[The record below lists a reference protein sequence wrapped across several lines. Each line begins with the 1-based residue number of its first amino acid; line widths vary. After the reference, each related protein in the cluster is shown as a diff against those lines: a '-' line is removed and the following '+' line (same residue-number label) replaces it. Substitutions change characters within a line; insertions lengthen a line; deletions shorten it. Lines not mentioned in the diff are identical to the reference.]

1 MIKIL
6 AIIKD
11 TKILINNEKKIVE
24 IRCKTLEEIDKIN
37 LYIDKVKNK
46 HLDYSFFINLDN
58 KFKIDNLDINDLDK
72 FKNHI
77 NQRLKLLIQIK
88 QLEEKKTK
96 TNKYFYTIVASLP
109 GKRKYIKCTIF
120 NINPLQLSV
129 GKYYIADG
137 KLELGDP
144 KFIKK
149 NEKALGKDKD
159 YKFNIQS
166 IEEYEFKEKENE
178 KKYDVSRAELHL
190 HTSFSKNDAFI
201 TPKDI
206 EKAFDENKLH
216 TLAITDHGAVFAF
229 VPYINKLKEKYKG
242 TDKKIILGSEFYSI
256 DYEEY
261 QNSLYNKLN
270 SCDKELEELSQNSN
284 DEELENLNN
293 SLQDLRKQRT
303 KEQNFIKRKT
313 ISEEEREEHK
323 GMLEEI
329 LQQISDIEENIKD
342 IKSASKDNDLRKV
355 EIEKEK
361 EYLNSQLGCINDID
375 RDHLTVLL
383 KSKDTEIDYR
393 GEKITINEGLVTL
406 YKLITMSYQRYFSAP
421 TLEKFKKQGKRPMV
435 PYHEIFK
442 PEVRK
447 HFILTSA
454 CAFGKHMKL
463 AVEGKWDEFRKWIH
477 NLDAVEIQPSWNNK
491 YMVTHEDYPNIN
503 SIEDVYALHRKIYEV
518 CKEEGVPC
526 IITSDAHVNDKED
539 RIFRAK
545 FKEGYIG
552 LIKQFA
558 KEEEKKNA
566 SGDDDFSVETQPFIM
581 SYNDVIE
588 DYVKQGFT
596 IEQIEEMHNNSNKI
610 AEQCVNAFDVTILP
624 KKLFLPDFP
633 NINAKEE
640 VPKIVWENAIKK
652 WSKDGTK
659 ETIHPKI
666 IERIE
671 EELNAVAS
679 TGYEALYMIATWSVI
694 ESEKRGYPVGSRG
707 SCGSMIVSLCMNISE
722 NNPLPPHYYC
732 EHCHHVEFV
741 DTELVGL
748 DLEDKTCPECG
759 SIMKGDGCNIEYFNF
774 LGWGGTKICDIDLN
788 ISDVIQTNIHKELIK
803 MFGEDNAIKSG
814 TQGFYQQDALIKDIF
829 SHIPNID
836 KLVQN
841 EEFDIDYM
849 ANEIQT
855 LRTTS
860 QHPGGILLKP
870 KDIPFEYVTPLVN
883 VGDKQD
889 GPQSSFT
896 IYHEIEAQLVKI
908 DLLGHTDPTML
919 KELYDTTK
927 YDFHNVRFNNP
938 ILYKSILDPTV
949 LGINDKSQFPFPATT
964 LGISEMNTDFTM
976 QMLSEIKPKNMTDLI
991 YFSGLSHG
999 TGVWN
1004 GSPNRDLIMSG
1015 EKKLSEVVPVRDII
1029 FQQLTKKYGFEPEEA
1044 FTISESVRKGKGIKK
1059 WEDKLKIQCPYWYVE
1074 ILSGITYL
1082 FPKAHAVSYITNAL
1096 RILHYKIYYPQQ
1108 FYSAAINRYGI
1119 TDPNNSTFDYIK
1131 FFNNINSIEDLQ
1143 RFHSHISHSTDNP
1156 AKEKSQKTISN
1167 ILWEMKLRGF
1177 HIEKPDFT
1185 SKADRCTPSKKN
1197 NKVIL
1202 LPLQSISGVGP
1213 SAALD
1218 AYEGYRVYG
1227 DKLFDMSKEELE
1239 EIRITRDGKE
1249 KRAFGK
1255 KFLDAYFGE
1264 KA

>member
-1 MIKIL
+1 M
-6 AIIKD
+6 
-11 TKILINNEKKIVE
+11 INNEKKVIEV
-24 IRCKTLEEIDKIN
+24 RCQSLEEVEKIN
-37 LYIDKVKNK
+37 NNIKDLKNK
-46 HLDYSFFINLDN
+46 YPDYGFFINLDN
-58 KFKIDNLDINDLDK
+58 KYKIDNLDINDLDK
-72 FKNHI
+72 FKNHV

-96 TNKYFYTIVASLP
+96 TDKYFYTIVASLP
-109 GKRKYIKCTIF
+109 AKRKYIKCTIF
-120 NINPLQLSV
+120 NITPLQLSV

-178 KKYDVSRAELHL
+178 KKYNVSRAELHL

-229 VPYINKLKEKYKG
+229 VPYINKLKDKYKG
-242 TDKKIILGSEFYSI
+242 TDKKIILGSELYCT

-261 QNSLYNKLN
+261 QNELYNELN
-270 SCDKELEELSQNSN
+270 AYN
-284 DEELENLNN
+284 EELEQISDYSNASELEDLNN
-293 SLQDLRKQRT
+293 ALGYLRTKRT

-313 ISEEEREEHK
+313 ITEAEREEHK
-323 GMLEEI
+323 DTLDGILEEI
-329 LQQISDIEENIKD
+329 KQVEENIKEV
-342 IKSASKDNDLRKV
+342 KNASKENDLRIA
-355 EIEKEK
+355 EIEKEI
-361 EYLNSQLGCINDID
+361 EYLNSQLGHINDID

-383 KSKDTEIDYR
+383 KSEDTEIDYR
-393 GEKITINEGLVTL
+393 GEKITINKGLVTL
-406 YKLITMSYQRYFSAP
+406 YKLITMSYQQYFSSP

-442 PEVRK
+442 PEIRK
-447 HFILTSA
+447 HFMITSA

-503 SIEDVYALHRKIYEV
+503 SIEDVYELHRKIYEV
-518 CKEEGVPC
+518 CKEEGIPC

-545 FKEGYIG
+545 FKEGYIS
-552 LIKQFA
+552 LVKTYA

-566 SGDDDFSVETQPFIM
+566 SGDDDFSIETQPFIM
-581 SYNDVIE
+581 SHNDVME
-588 DYVKQGFT
+588 DYIKQGFT
-596 IEQIEEMHNNSNKI
+596 NEQVQEMLDNTNKL
-610 AEQCVNAFDVTILP
+610 AEQCSNGFNITILP

-633 NINAKEE
+633 KTNVQEE
-640 VPKIVWENAIKK
+640 VPKIVWKYAIDK

-679 TGYEALYMIATWSVI
+679 TGYEALYMIAAWSVI
-694 ESEKRGYPVGSRG
+694 ESEKKGFPVGSRG

-732 EHCHHVEFV
+732 KHCHHVEFV

-748 DLEDKTCPECG
+748 DLEDKQCPECG
-759 SIMKGDGCNIEYFNF
+759 LMMQGDGCNIEYFNF
-774 LGWGGTKICDIDLN
+774 LGWGGKKICDIDLN
-788 ISDVIQTNIHKELIK
+788 ISDAIQTDIHKKLID
-803 MFGEDNAIKSG
+803 MFGKENAIKSG
-814 TQGFYQQDALIKDIF
+814 TQSFYLQDALIKDIF
-829 SHIPNID
+829 SHIPNI
-836 KLVQN
+836 KELVQN

-849 ANEIQT
+849 ANEINT
-855 LRTTS
+855 LRTTA

-889 GPQSSFT
+889 GPPSSFT

-919 KELYDTTK
+919 KELYDTTG
-927 YDFHNVRFNNP
+927 YDFHNIRFNNP
-938 ILYKSILDPTV
+938 ILYKSILDPSI

-999 TGVWN
+999 SGVWT
-1004 GSPNRDLIMSG
+1004 GSPNRTLIMSG

-1059 WEDKLKIQCPYWYVE
+1059 WENKLKAQCPYWYVE

-1119 TDPNNSTFDYIK
+1119 TDPNNSTFDYID
-1131 FFNNINSIEDLQ
+1131 FFKRINTVEDLQ
-1143 RFHSHISHSTDNP
+1143 KFHSWIGHSTDNP

-1177 HIEKPDFT
+1177 HIEPPDFT

-1197 NKVIL
+1197 EKVIL
-1202 LPLQSISGVGP
+1202 LPLQSIKGVGA

-1218 AYEGYRVYG
+1218 ASEAYKVYG
-1227 DKLFDMSKEELE
+1227 DKLFDMTREELS
-1239 EIRITRDGKE
+1239 EIRIERDGKN
-1249 KRAFGK
+1249 KKAFGK
-1255 KFLDAYFGE
+1255 KFIEAYFGGI
-1264 KA
+1264 